1 MCNSPTKEPP
11 RRLIT
16 TDISPYLIESH
27 FIALF
32 IFHIKIF
39 TFFFSVNENV
49 QHVLPWAVSAAALSY
64 ALYATIVLVK
74 KKGRVNKKVQLG
86 TDKVVHSV
94 DIEDIGKKSVFCR
107 CWKSEKFP
115 YCDGSHNKHN
125 EETGDNLGPLIVK
138 QKDS

>member
-1 MCNSPTKEPP
+1 M
-11 RRLIT
+11 L
-16 TDISPYLIESH
+16 
-27 FIALF
+27 
-32 IFHIKIF
+32 
-39 TFFFSVNENV
+39 NENV
-49 QHVLPWAVSAAALSY
+49 QHVLPWVVSAAAVSY
-64 ALYATIVLVK
+64 ALYATIILVK
-74 KKGRVNKKVQLG
+74 RKGRVNKKHQLNS
-86 TDKVVHSV
+86 DKVVHSV